1 MTTFRLTALS
11 TFAALSVFAGCSSQP
26 KATAERAGSEAAAA
40 TPALAT
46 GHAPVQSPAAIDPP
60 ATPAAVIGPPKNGTT
75 VAAVWTTRAA
85 LAGTRVTL
93 RGKVVKY
100 NGGILGVNW
109 IHIQDG
115 SGNAA
120 DGSNDITITSEM
132 DTKVGDTITVTGIVA
147 VNKDLGSGYQ
157 YPVIVEHASIAQK

>member
-1 MTTFRLTALS
+1 MTNFRLQAFSILASLS
-11 TFAALSVFAGCSSQP
+11 ILAGCSSQP
-26 KATAERAGSEAAAA
+26 TATAERAAGAAVAS

-46 GHAPVQSPAAIDPP
+46 GHAPVQSPTTINPP
-60 ATPAAVIGPPKNGTT
+60 ATPVAVMEPPKNGTT
-75 VAAVWTTRAA
+75 VAAVWKTRAA
-85 LAGTRVTL
+85 LAGTKVTL